1 MIVAHDLKAVFLH
14 IPKTGGSSVASALG
28 ISNKELVVGRTK
40 HHIVP
45 DKIPAGYLRFSFV
58 RNPWDRMI
66 SYYMFRTKEERA
78 QSRRNVHPRERELGF
93 KEWLFALD
101 EFAEWENINPAFKI
115 AILPQAETLGE
126 LPDFIGRFENL
137 EGDFQALCERIGIAP
152 PILKNKNRTNSKI
165 AHYSNYYDDESRAW
179 VAKRFQSDIKAYDYS
194 FEFE

>member
-137 EGDFQALCERIGIAP
+137 EGDFHALCARIRIAP
-152 PILKNKNRTNSKI
+152 PILKNKNRTDSKI
-165 AHYSNYYDDESRAW
+165 AHYSSYYDDESRAW

-194 FEFE
+194 FEIE